1 MEMPHHRL
9 VEKLEQQ
16 AQKDAKVQQTSGA
29 FNEMSMMHQYMG
41 LDGSKI
47 LLMSDGSQGEPV
59 MTRLAESAPLVCQ
72 SGNTMGSR
80 KGKPAFL
87 IMFQSPGLYVTI

>member
-1 MEMPHHRL
+1 
-9 VEKLEQQ
+9 
-16 AQKDAKVQQTSGA
+16 
-29 FNEMSMMHQYMG
+29 
-41 LDGSKI
+41 
-47 LLMSDGSQGEPV
+47 

-72 SGNTMGSR
+72 SCNTMGSR